1 MSEKSLFFE
10 EPDNRERHIGGE
22 LSVLRMP
29 YNYQKT
35 TVKGVLDGFLLASRR
50 PYIVTGYTSLKKLVQ
65 FLSRITDQ
73 AKVQLLLGNEPSP
86 SSPHAY
92 KVRKQSFPH
101 EVEEYWLEQGFSL
114 RQSLELV
121 TALERFENEQIE
133 AQYLDIPGRMLHAK
147 IYIAEDNAMIGSS
160 NFSANGLEKNLEG
173 NVCFKRTENEE
184 EAKRYDEIKFFADWL
199 WEHDEAQDYTDE
211 LSQLL
216 GKLLRTVTWKESLA
230 RACAEILEG
239 RWADE
244 YLESTLPIGNTK
256 IWPSQRKG
264 VAQALCILDQLG
276 SVLLADATGSG
287 KTRLGSLLLRAMHD
301 RVWQKG
307 RARTSSFTTLVCP
320 PGVKDNWEL
329 ETARQG
335 LQITPFSQGVL
346 SNPKSGN
353 KSEILENNLKLAQ
366 ILCVDEA
373 HNFLNEKSN
382 RTKFL
387 LRNMADHVILQ
398 TATPINK
405 GASDLL
411 SLINILGADNFDSGS
426 IKGFNRYLSRKNKD
440 PVLRDEHLK
449 KLRKEIGRFSIRRTK
464 ADFNEMILKQPE
476 LYCDEHNR
484 ACHYPTHNALSYETG
499 ESESAIHI
507 AREIRALAAKL
518 QGVAYIN
525 KQISPNKELLENYSA
540 SELVKWRI
548 SMARAASA
556 YHVMSHLRS
565 SKAAVLKHLE
575 GSEGKGN
582 QSKGIIHKLQE
593 LAGQAPKC
601 SFDDID
607 EIPDWIMSDEAHLL
621 ASKTD
626 LDIYKEIVH
635 LVGMMDSSR
644 EETKAQKLVDLIHK
658 DGHQIVLAFD
668 RHPATLFDLAERIEA
683 IDQSI
688 EVLIGTGSTDNKRLL
703 EERLKPTPHSDN
715 QKLVVLC
722 SDAMSEGLNFQ
733 QSSTVV
739 NLDMPSVVR
748 LLEQRV
754 GRIDRMDSIHD
765 EIDVYWPSDS
775 AEFSLRSDDKL
786 IERHGT
792 VDALL
797 GSNVPLPEAFSGK
810 DASVVDYKGIISEH
824 EERADTWDGLEDA
837 FMPIKRLIGKQG
849 LVNQDQY
856 DQIAL
861 HTQDIKVRLTV
872 LDGFQSWAFFC
883 IKGGKY
889 SAPKWVFIEEGQT
902 SIETDFEVISAKL
915 FERLQD
921 VPEKQSARIDQ
932 RTQEQLDRYLD
943 QVASLER
950 LLLPRRKQ
958 VALEQMHTVLG
969 AYQRLL
975 EFKSTE
981 SEFICDWLKIL
992 EGDSNRMQSVDW
1004 NSIAE
1009 QWLELIRPYWYEELS
1024 RNKTKRAVRLKDIE
1038 KTLIASP
1045 IPIESIRLKF
1055 SELLSAPSIEDRVV
1069 ACIISHVSV

>member
-1 MSEKSLFFE
+1 MSEKSLFAE
-10 EPDNRERHIGGE
+10 EPDNRERHLGGE

-29 YNYQKT
+29 YNYQKV
-35 TVKGVLDGFLLASRR
+35 TVKQVLEGFLLSSHR

-65 FLSRITDQ
+65 FLSQISDQ
-73 AKVQLLLGNEPSP
+73 AQVQLLLGNEPSP

-101 EVEEYWLEQGFSL
+101 EVEEYWLDQGFSL

-121 TALERFENEQIE
+121 TALKRFDNDQVD

-147 IYIAEDNAMIGSS
+147 IYIAEDNVMIGSS

-173 NVCFKRTENEE
+173 NVCFKKTENEE
-184 EAKRYDEIKFFADWL
+184 EAKRYEEIKFFADWL
-199 WEHDEAQDYTDE
+199 WDHDEAQDYTAE

-230 RACAEILEG
+230 RACAELLEG
-239 RWADE
+239 HWADE
-244 YLESTLPIGNTK
+244 YLESTLPIDNTK

-264 VAQALCILDQLG
+264 AAQALCILDQLG

-301 RVWQKG
+301 RVWKKG

-320 PGVKDNWEL
+320 PGVKDNWEM

-346 SNPKSGN
+346 SNLKSGS

-411 SLINILGADNFDSGS
+411 SLINILGADNFDSDS

-440 PVLRDEHLK
+440 PALRDEHLK

-464 ADFNEMILKQPE
+464 ADFNEMISKQPE

-484 ACHYPTHNALSYETG
+484 TCHYPTHNALSYETG
-499 ESESAIHI
+499 ESKSAIHI
-507 AREIRALAAKL
+507 AREIRSLTARL
-518 QGVAYIN
+518 QGIGYIH
-525 KQISPNKELLENYSA
+525 KQISPNKELLDTYSP
-540 SELVKWRI
+540 SELVNWRI
-548 SMARAASA
+548 SMAKAASV

-565 SKAAVLKHLE
+565 SKAALLKHLE
-575 GSEGKGN
+575 GSEGKGSK
-582 QSKGIIHKLQE
+582 SKGIIRKLQDI
-593 LAGQAPKC
+593 AGQAPKC

-607 EIPDWIMSDEAHLL
+607 EIPAWIRSDEAHLL
-621 ASKTD
+621 AAKAD
-626 LDIYKEIVH
+626 IAIYKEIVH
-635 LVGMMDSSR
+635 LVGIMDCSR
-644 EETKAQKLVDLIHK
+644 EETKARKLVDLINN
-658 DGHQIVLAFD
+658 DGHEVVLAFD
-668 RHPATLFDLAERIEA
+668 RHPATLFDLSERIKA
-683 IDQSI
+683 VDQSI
-688 EVLIGTGSTDNKRLL
+688 EVLIGTGSTDNKRIL
-703 EERLKPTPHSDN
+703 EERLKPTLHSNN

-765 EIDVYWPSDS
+765 EIDVYWPLDS
-775 AEFSLRSDDKL
+775 AEFALRSDDKL

-810 DASVVDYKGIISEH
+810 NSSVVDYQGIISEH
-824 EERADTWDGLEDA
+824 EEKADTWDGLDDA
-837 FMPIKRLIGKQG
+837 FMPIRRLIGKQG
-849 LVNQDQY
+849 LVGQDQY
-856 DQIAL
+856 DQVAI

-872 LDGFQSWAFFC
+872 LDSFHPWAFFC
-883 IKGGKY
+883 IRGDKY
-889 SAPKWVFIEEGQT
+889 SAPKWVFIEEGNS
-902 SIETDFEVISAKL
+902 SIETDFEVISEKL
-915 FERLQD
+915 LERLQD
-921 VPEKQSARIDQ
+921 VPDKQSALIDQ
-932 RTQEQLDRYLD
+932 KTQLQLDRYLD
-943 QVASLER
+943 QVATLER
-950 LLLPRRKQ
+950 SLLPKRKQ
-958 VALEQMHTVLG
+958 VALEQMRTILCT
-969 AYQRLL
+969 YQRLL
-975 EFKSTE
+975 DLDRSD
-981 SEFICDWLKIL
+981 SELVSNWLKVL
-992 EGDSNRMQSVDW
+992 EGGSNRMKSVDW

-1009 QWLELIRPYWYEELS
+1009 QWLELIRPYWYDELS

-1038 KTLIASP
+1038 SKLITEP
-1045 IPIESIRLKF
+1045 IPIESIRKNF
-1055 SELLSAPSIEDRVV
+1055 SELISAPSIEDRIV
-1069 ACIISHVSV
+1069 ACIVSRVI